1 MRLICIN
8 KFNILLRRYLQARS
22 LKVSQQQGA
31 GGTVAAG
38 PVPQPPRTNKLP
50 PMDAQKNQQTDE
62 ILNAILP
69 PRYMVVLS
77 ACSCTLCLCVVGLIW
92 LIALSTFQ
100 TTPAWT
106 ICSVI

>member
-1 MRLICIN
+1 M
-8 KFNILLRRYLQARS
+8 QARS

-31 GGTVAAG
+31 GGTAAVG

-77 ACSCTLCLCVVGLIW
+77 ACTRTLCLYVVGQNEIQVKMKIPLSLIMNHW
-92 LIALSTFQ
+92 DKKIKEMSIKKL
-100 TTPAWT
+100 
-106 ICSVI
+106 